1 MSSERKKAKGRT
13 VSMTIAEARRA
24 RRKRP
29 LLLGEKTS
37 EQLAMLRDDEIDYS
51 DIPPLDERFFQL
63 VRLLTPTKK
72 RSMTLRIDED
82 IYQWLKSQGAG
93 YQSRVNALLKATMLT
108 QATMPKK

>member
-1 MSSERKKAKGRT
+1 
-13 VSMTIAEARRA
+13 
-24 RRKRP
+24 
-29 LLLGEKTS
+29 
-37 EQLAMLRDDEIDYS
+37 
-51 DIPPLDERFFQL
+51 
-63 VRLLTPTKK
+63 LTPTKK